1 MKKIFALII
10 VLAGML
16 VLSSSNYKHTCYSV
30 KCAKCVEAAK
40 KYPGNPINFAWR
52 TTEPYKTIDGKTYAQ
67 YHCAGGHYY
76 WAELGR

>member
-16 VLSSSNYKHTCYSV
+16 VLSSSNYKHTCHSV

-40 KYPGNPINFAWR
+40 KYPGNPVNFA
-52 TTEPYKTIDGKTYAQ
+52 
-67 YHCAGGHYY
+67 
-76 WAELGR
+76 